1 VFGFNELDVATSL
14 NHDTTNAKLTKMMQC
29 VQKASLELGISSS
42 KGKES

>member
-1 VFGFNELDVATSL
+1 MFGFNELDVATSL